1 MKFSQQTVVSFVL
14 LGSSNLFE
22 GLFVKASVKSSQKL
36 RSKKRDLIAK
46 KKKGDGPGAC
56 IKPKKA
62 KSSGAIFFETLDEP
76 ATMETCGCPCCD
88 EDTCR
93 AVMETIDH
101 ENLGKMTDSINNFP
115 ADMTVNAVA
124 AAGFNEPSVDGLK
137 ALSAEDGLTM
147 VKRTK
152 FTSMTGE
159 RCAGKGFLDMRDVS
173 VWECNNWGLTSYTSN
188 NLTINFDQE
197 YNSAPVLT
205 YGGYYQEG
213 NPLLDVGI
221 CPLEGINTPPSV
233 CAYVDNRPARQEV
246 TELPP
251 NFGNTGLRFMEDCG
265 MMIWFDETPAPRS
278 EECYVAPSYNPGEL
292 VIDFEPQALIS
303 YGECCNTLIGCEDQI
318 GRGRRLNEA
327 SSSNKRH
334 VEELE
339 DGSISVQVESNQ
351 PETLEWMKSHVEEM
365 QERLETGEVARS
377 WDPLFKAYFAKANE
391 IEMDCEHN
399 EDRMQCVYKSMTDC
413 GRDLIKAHTMYH
425 DKVADTIREHG
436 HHGVFE
442 EHEVPESCRT
452 KGDY

>member
-1 MKFSQQTVVSFVL
+1 MKFSQHTVVSFVL

-22 GLFVKASVKSSQKL
+22 GLFVKASMKSSQKL
-36 RSKKRDLIAK
+36 RSKKRDLK
-46 KKKGDGPGAC
+46 SKKGDGPGGC

-62 KSSGAIFFETLDEP
+62 KSSGAILFETLDEP

-93 AVMETIDH
+93 AVMETMDH
-101 ENLGKMTDSINNFP
+101 ENLGKMTGD
-115 ADMTVNAVA
+115 
-124 AAGFNEPSVDGLK
+124 
-137 ALSAEDGLTM
+137 LSRISATLDNIAISATLDNIATGA
-147 VKRTK
+147 TK
-152 FTSMTGE
+152 FSTITSGRCFGE
-159 RCAGKGFLDMRDVS
+159 GLMDVREHS
-173 VWECNNWGLTSYTSN
+173 VWTCNNIGML
-188 NLTINFDQE
+188 NFKSANFSIVVDQD
-197 YNSAPVLT
+197 YRSAPAVF
-205 YGGYYQEG
+205 YGAMYEGYQEE

-233 CAYVDNRPARQEV
+233 CAYADNRPAGQDAI
-246 TELPP
+246 ELPP
-251 NFGNTGLRFMEDCG
+251 HAGETEYRFMEDCG
-265 MMIWFDETPAPRS
+265 MLIWLDETPPPQS
-278 EECYVAPSYNPGEL
+278 ETCAVAPSYNPGDL
-292 VIDFEPQALIS
+292 LIDFEPQELIS
-303 YGECCNTLIGCEDQI
+303 YGECCNTLIGCEDQVT
-318 GRGRRLNEA
+318 RGRRLNEA
-327 SSSNKRH
+327 SSSNKRR

-351 PETLEWMKSHVEEM
+351 PETLKWMKSHVEEM